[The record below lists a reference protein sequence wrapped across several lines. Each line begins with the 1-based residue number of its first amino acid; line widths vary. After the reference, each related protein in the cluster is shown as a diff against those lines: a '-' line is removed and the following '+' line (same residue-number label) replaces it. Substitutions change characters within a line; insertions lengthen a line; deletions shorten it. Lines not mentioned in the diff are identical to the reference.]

1 MARVNDTIHWG
12 EPTMVTEGR
21 ATVDCVLECESDALV
36 AECRV
41 SVDGDHPVAVE
52 VRDVIPEALDVERA
66 SVRDDSALDSCEAT
80 PSEVAFEAV
89 VVPSEPLE
97 LTYELQLETEPS
109 KPYGPPEIVRALPMD
124 ERREGEESPLLRG
137 GATRVDGGEAGS
149 HARAGP
155 STAPA
160 SPPRPDDEAT
170 GELPPSA
177 TVEALVEAFRSDD
190 LSEEQLGVLRDRIV
204 TRTSSSADVRLRH
217 VESRLAQFEAYT
229 DSLEAFIE
237 ENGTAR
243 EVFSELHSDL
253 DRQGAEL
260 ATLRET
266 HQEAAA
272 DRAAIEDE
280 MDTVRADVATV
291 TEEVQALREE
301 TDELRSEV
309 EELRDVMESLSTV
322 FAGDGEPSDL
332 PGQ

>member
-1 MARVNDTIHWG
+1 MNDTIHWG
-12 EPTMVTEGR
+12 EPTTVSDGR
-21 ATVDCVLECESDALV
+21 VTVDRVLECEPDAVV

-41 SVDGDHPVAVE
+41 SVEGDHPVAVG
-52 VRDVIPEALDVERA
+52 VRDVIPADLDVASA
-66 SVRDDSALDSCEAT
+66 SVRDDSSLESCEAT
-80 PSEVAFEAV
+80 PSEVVVEAV
-89 VVPSEPLE
+89 IVPDEPLE
-97 LTYELQLETEPS
+97 LTYDLQVGTEPS
-109 KPYGPPEIVRALPMD
+109 EPYGPPEIVRALPMD
-124 ERREGEESPLLRG
+124 ERPEGGEAPLMRG
-137 GATRVDGGEAGS
+137 GATSVNGNEAGS
-149 HARAGP
+149 RVQAGP
-155 STAPA
+155 SAATA
-160 SPPRPDDEAT
+160 SSPRPGDGGT

-190 LSEEQLGVLRDRIV
+190 LSEEQLGVLRDRLA

-243 EVFSELHSDL
+243 EVFSELRADL
-253 DRQGAEL
+253 DRQGSEL

-266 HQEAAA
+266 QQESAA

-280 MDTVRADVATV
+280 VDTVREDVATV

-322 FAGDGEPSDL
+322 FAGEGDPSDF